1 MPIVALACGHVTLDR
16 VGGRLVPGGSVYY
29 AANAYRALG
38 ARARAFTAAGPDFPA
53 ASALQGI
60 EALAAPARET
70 TRFVNA
76 YLPGGRRV
84 QRVEAVVPALDPS
97 TLPPSWR
104 EADVLHLAPVLGEI
118 RPRDI
123 VPLVRARVVGL
134 SVQGLVR
141 AVAPG
146 GTVDQPRWEIREG
159 DLTGVDAALLGEDD
173 LIGQGDL
180 VARLADAVP
189 IVVLTLGAR
198 GCEVISGGRTL
209 RVGVHPAREVDPTG
223 AGDVFAAGFLLG
235 LARGM
240 APWEAARLGAGA
252 ASVIVE
258 APAGEALGRVAE
270 GWRRSVE
277 VPVYGDLPDP
287 GASSA

>member
-16 VGGRLVPGGSVYY
+16 VEGRLLAGGPVYY

-38 ARARAFTAAGPDFPA
+38 ARARAFTSAGPDFPA
-53 ASALQGI
+53 ASALEGI
-60 EALAAPARET
+60 EVLAAPARET
-70 TRFVNA
+70 TRFVND

-84 QRVEAVVPALDPS
+84 QRVEAAAPPLDPS
-97 TLPPSWR
+97 TLPAAWR

-118 RPRDI
+118 RPRDL

-141 AVAPG
+141 AVAPD
-146 GTVDQPRWEIREG
+146 GTVEQPRWEVREG
-159 DLTGVDAALLGEDD
+159 DLAGVHVALLGEDD
-173 LIGQGDL
+173 LLGQGDL
-180 VARLADAVP
+180 VARLARAVP
-189 IVVLTLGAR
+189 IVVLTRGAR
-198 GCEVISGGRTL
+198 GCEVISAGRTV

-240 APWEAARLGAGA
+240 PPREAARLGAGA

-270 GWRRSVE
+270 GWRRSE
-277 VPVYGDLPDP
+277 DVPVNGDLPDP
-287 GASSA
+287 GPSSA

>member
-16 VGGRLVPGGSVYY
+16 VDGRLAPGGSVYY

-38 ARARAFTAAGPDFPA
+38 ARARALTAAGPDFPA
-53 ASALQGI
+53 ATALQGI
-60 EALAAPARET
+60 EVHAVPARET

-84 QRVEAVVPALDPS
+84 QRVEAVAQPLDPS
-97 TLPPSWR
+97 TLPLGWR
-104 EADVLHLAPVLGEI
+104 EADLLHIAPVLGEI

-123 VPLVRARVVGL
+123 LRLGRARVVGL

-141 AVAPG
+141 AVGPDGA
-146 GTVDQPRWEIREG
+146 VVQPRWEIGPG
-159 DLTGVDAALLGEDD
+159 DLAGVDAALLGEDD
-173 LIGQGDL
+173 LVGQGDL
-180 VARLADAVP
+180 VAHLADAVP
-189 IVVLTLGAR
+189 IVVLTHGAR
-198 GCEVISGGRTL
+198 GCEVISRGRTQ
-209 RVGVHPAREVDPTG
+209 RVGVHAAREVDPTG

-240 APWEAARLGAGA
+240 APLEAARLGAGA

-270 GWRRSVE
+270 GWRRSE
-277 VPVYGDLPDP
+277 DVPVYGDLPDP
-287 GASSA
+287 GTSSA

>member
-16 VGGRLVPGGSVYY
+16 MEGRLAPGGSVYY

-53 ASALQGI
+53 AALAGI
-60 EALAAPARET
+60 ESLALPARET

-84 QRVEAVVPALDPS
+84 QRVEAAAPPLDPS
-97 TLPPSWR
+97 GLPPAWR
-104 EADVLHLAPVLGEI
+104 EADVLHLAPVLGEV
-118 RPRDI
+118 RPRDL

-141 AVAPG
+141 AVAADG
-146 GTVDQPRWEIREG
+146 EVRQPRWEAGPG
-159 DLTGVDAALLGEDD
+159 DLEGVGAALLGEDD
-173 LIGQGDL
+173 LVGQGDL
-180 VARLADAVP
+180 VARLVRAVP
-189 IVVLTLGAR
+189 VVVVTHGAR
-198 GCEVISGGRTL
+198 GCEVFSGGRRQ
-209 RVGVHPAREVDPTG
+209 RVGVHATREVDPTG

-240 APWEAARLGAGA
+240 APVEAARLGAGA

-258 APAGEALGRVAE
+258 APA
-270 GWRRSVE
+270 
-277 VPVYGDLPDP
+277 
-287 GASSA
+287 